1 VPGSTQIAAAAPVP
15 VDAAEPTP
23 AANSNAA
30 ATPVAQSSGA
40 PATPVSQP
48 PSPPARE
55 IEGAAY
61 TVRAGDS
68 LWSIARRL
76 LGPEASAG
84 RIAREVNRLWEL
96 NRDRIGTGNP
106 SLINVGT
113 VIKL

>member
-1 VPGSTQIAAAAPVP
+1 
-15 VDAAEPTP
+15 
-23 AANSNAA
+23 
-30 ATPVAQSSGA
+30 VA
-40 PATPVSQP
+40 VSQP
-48 PSPPARE
+48 ASPADGVIR
-55 IEGAAY
+55 GQRY

-106 SLINVGT
+106 SLIHVGT
-113 VIKL
+113 VLKL